1 MEPEFRTI
9 SSSAAPGDPTS
20 EGAAESSWKSMNAR
34 AIGEARLGKIITD
47 YCKAGFSA
55 DVAGYRERYVEAG
68 VVDWGAMGEG
78 WRTPMFVLDEYVL
91 MYEYVL
97 YCTVCGR
104 MEAWVMAKSK
114 TGWSDRVREAARRE
128 YVEPARGN
136 KEFVRIPFGEF
147 KSKLVR
153 LGFPQSTRPGSDTA
167 RN

>member
-78 WRTPMFVLDEYVL
+78 VENSNVCTRRICIDVRVCII
-91 MYEYVL
+91 L
-97 YCTVCGR
+97 YCMWENG
-104 MEAWVMAKSK
+104 
-114 TGWSDRVREAARRE
+114 GH
-128 YVEPARGN
+128 G
-136 KEFVRIPFGEF
+136 
-147 KSKLVR
+147 
-153 LGFPQSTRPGSDTA
+153 
-167 RN
+167 